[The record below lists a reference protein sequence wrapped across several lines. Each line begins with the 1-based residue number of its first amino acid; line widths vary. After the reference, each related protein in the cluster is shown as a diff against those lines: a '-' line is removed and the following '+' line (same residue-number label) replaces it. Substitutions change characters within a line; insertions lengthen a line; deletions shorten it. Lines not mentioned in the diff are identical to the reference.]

1 MDFKEAY
8 QKMLEGNKVRR
19 KDCDSYLFYNS
30 KENKIC
36 TADGIIVSGIAFE
49 AALAEDWEV
58 VEERTVVEETKSK
71 VWKPSAGELYYYINS
86 KGEIKFSY
94 YNNRSTKDKRRIC
107 NIGNYFKTD
116 EEADHMVEKLKVIKE
131 LQDFAIENRDE
142 EISWE
147 EDDEYNRYKYSIYF
161 DYRLESIRVNWTTVA
176 HDSPFNLYFTSL
188 EIAKEAIKT
197 IGEDR
202 IKKYYFDVKD

>member
-1 MDFKEAY
+1 MNFKEAY
-8 QKMLEGNKVRR
+8 QKMQEGKKVRR
-19 KDCDSYLFYNS
+19 KGRSWCCFYDSN
-30 KENKIC
+30 ENKFC
-36 TADGIIVSGIAFE
+36 TGDGVAITGITFE

-58 VEERTVVEETKSK
+58 VGEREVVEEPK
-71 VWKPSAGELYYYINS
+71 WKPREGELYFYINS
-86 KGEIKFSY
+86 NGEIEYRY
-94 YNNRSTKDKRRIC
+94 YKNRNINDKRRIC

-116 EEADHMVEKLKVIKE
+116 EEAEHMVEKLKVIKE

-188 EIAKEAIKT
+188 EIAKEAIKK

-202 IKKYYFDVKD
+202 IKKYYFDIED

>member
-1 MDFKEAY
+1 MNFKEAY
-8 QKMLEGNKVRR
+8 QKMLEGKKVKR
-19 KDCDSYLFYNS
+19 KGRSMCCFYDSN
-30 KENKIC
+30 ENKFC
-36 TADGIIVSGIAFE
+36 TGDGVAITGITFE
-49 AALAEDWEV
+49 AAVAEDWEV
-58 VEERTVVEETKSK
+58 VVEKNKIK
-71 VWKPSAGELYYYINS
+71 VWEPSLGDLYYYINS
-86 KGEIKFSY
+86 NGDIKFSY
-94 YNNRSTKDKRRIC
+94 YNTRSIDKRCIG

-116 EEADHMVEKLKVIKE
+116 DEAEHMVEKLKVIKE

-161 DYRLESIRVNWTTVA
+161 DYRLESIRINWTTVA

-202 IKKYYFDVKD
+202 IKKYYFDIED

>member
-1 MDFKEAY
+1 MNFKEAY
-8 QKMLEGNKVRR
+8 QKMLEGKKVKR
-19 KDCDSYLFYNS
+19 KGWEGWQYYSLIEDNIFFASKLIVPNITVEDSL
-30 KENKIC
+30 
-36 TADGIIVSGIAFE
+36 AD
-49 AALAEDWEV
+49 DWEV

-94 YNNRSTKDKRRIC
+94 YNNRSTKDKLHIC

-161 DYRLESIRVNWTTVA
+161 DYRWESIRINWTTVA
-176 HDSPFNLYFTSL
+176 HDSPFNLYFASK
-188 EIAKEAIKT
+188 EIAQEAIKK
-197 IGEDR
+197 IGEER
-202 IKKYYFDVKD
+202 IKKYYFDIEE

>member
-1 MDFKEAY
+1 MNFKEAY
-8 QKMLEGNKVRR
+8 QKMLEGKKVKR

-58 VEERTVVEETKSK
+58 VEERTVVEKTKSK

-86 KGEIKFSY
+86 KGQIEFSY
-94 YNNRSTKDKRRIC
+94 YNNRSTKDKLHIC

-116 EEADHMVEKLKVIKE
+116 EEAEHMVEKLKVIRE
-131 LQDFAIENRDE
+131 LQDFALEHNDE
-142 EISWE
+142 EIDWNDVNQEKLYLGMNPKIKSIDIFHTCSW
-147 EDDEYNRYKYSIYF
+147 IY
-161 DYRLESIRVNWTTVA
+161 L
-176 HDSPFNLYFTSL
+176 PFNIYFTSE
-188 EIAKEAIKT
+188 EIAEKAIET

-202 IKKYYFDVKD
+202 IKKYYFDIED